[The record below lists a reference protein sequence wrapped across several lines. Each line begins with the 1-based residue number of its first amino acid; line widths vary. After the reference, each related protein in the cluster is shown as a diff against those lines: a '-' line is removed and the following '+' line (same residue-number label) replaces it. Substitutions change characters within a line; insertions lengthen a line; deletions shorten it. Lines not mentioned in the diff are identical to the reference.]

1 MIAIFKTD
9 VKNKQLAERV
19 LNALYSIWPGCCFNF
34 DLDDCDSI
42 LRVQCKIYAS
52 EIDRIIQIVT
62 SQSVQ
67 ISLFDQ
73 VSLFEG

>member
-52 EIDRIIQIVT
+52 
-62 SQSVQ
+62 
-67 ISLFDQ
+67 
-73 VSLFEG
+73 

>member
-1 MIAIFKTD
+1 MVAIFKTD
-9 VKNKQLAERV
+9 VKNEQMAISV
-19 LNALYSIWPGCCFNF
+19 LNALYSIWPGCRFNF

-62 SQSVQ
+62 TQSVQ

-73 VSLFEG
+73 LSLFED